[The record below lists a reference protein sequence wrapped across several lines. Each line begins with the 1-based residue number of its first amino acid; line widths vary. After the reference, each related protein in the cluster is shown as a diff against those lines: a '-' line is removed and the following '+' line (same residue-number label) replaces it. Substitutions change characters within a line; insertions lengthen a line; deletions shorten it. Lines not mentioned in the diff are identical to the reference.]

1 MAHEIGE
8 MFWHGAVPWHG
19 LGRHA
24 PHPLTLDE
32 ALAQGGLDWDVRLV
46 PIVTADGAL
55 SPAPHRM
62 AVVREDRAP
71 KQPGRVVGVV
81 HPAFRPLQ
89 NREGGELF
97 DRLFDPGTRKYH
109 TGGYLRNGEV
119 VWLLARLPEDI
130 HVGGDDVVET
140 YLLYS
145 NSHDGSQPID
155 IRLTTV
161 RVVCRNTLSFALNG
175 RSARAFRWRHRDDP
189 SVVEREARAFLQLTT
204 AQVRESQQAFASLA
218 KRPCDDDAFRRFLAA
233 LVPDPAPVSV
243 DSSRATVGSYEA
255 RLAKAVEARAAI
267 ERIRVQGL
275 SDRDIPAD
283 EPTWWGAVNA
293 VTAWVDHAQ
302 AVKGDRYAHA
312 LFGAGDRM
320 KTKAYALAT
329 ATAGVA
335 RGDTL

>member
-8 MFWHGAVPWHG
+8 MFYHGDVPWHG
-19 LGRHA
+19 LGRQA
-24 PHPLTLDE
+24 PQPLTLEE
-32 ALAQGGLDWDVRLV
+32 ALAQGGLDWHVRLV

-71 KQPGRVVGVV
+71 KQEGRVVGVV

-97 DRLFDPGTRKYH
+97 DRLFHPGARKYH

-130 HVGGDDVVET
+130 RVGGDDVVET

-175 RSARAFRWRHRDDP
+175 PSTRAFRWRHRDDP
-189 SVVEREARAFLQLTT
+189 AVVEREARAFLDLAT
-204 AQVRESQQAFASLA
+204 AQVRERQQTLASLA
-218 KRPCDDDAFRRFLAA
+218 ARPCDDVAFRRFLEA
-233 LVPDPAPVSV
+233 LIPDPAPVAVAASAAAA
-243 DSSRATVGSYEA
+243 RGYET
-255 RLAKAVEARAAI
+255 RLANVLEAHTAI
-267 ERIRVQGL
+267 ERIRLQGL
-275 SDRDIPAD
+275 PDRKIPAD
-283 EPTWWGAVNA
+283 APTWWGAVNA
-293 VTAWVDHAQ
+293 VTAWVDHEQ
-302 AVKGDRYAHA
+302 AVRGNRYAHA
-312 LFGAGDRM
+312 LFGAGDRL
-320 KTKAYALAT
+320 KSRAYELAVSMT
-329 ATAGVA
+329 AV
-335 RGDTL
+335 

>member
-8 MFWHGAVPWHG
+8 MFWYGDVPWHG
-19 LGRHA
+19 LGRQA
-24 PHPLTLDE
+24 SQPLSLDD
-32 ALAQGGLDWDVRLV
+32 ALAQGGLDWTVKLV
-46 PIVTADGAL
+46 PIATADGAG

-71 KQPGRVVGVV
+71 KQEGRVVGVV

-97 DRLFDPGTRKYH
+97 DRLFHAGARKFH

-175 RSARAFRWRHRDDP
+175 PSARAFRRRHRDDP
-189 SVVEREARAFLQLTT
+189 SVVEREARAFLDLATG
-204 AQVRESQQAFASLA
+204 QVRASQKTLA
-218 KRPCDDDAFRRFLAA
+218 ALAARACDDHAFRRFLAA

-243 DSSRATVGSYEA
+243 DASRATVGSYES

-275 SDRDIPAD
+275 PDRDIPAD

-312 LFGAGDRM
+312 LFGAGDQLKSRAFEM
-320 KTKAYALAT
+320 AT
-329 ATAGVA
+329 VLTS
-335 RGDTL
+335 R

>member
-8 MFWHGAVPWHG
+8 MFWYGDVPWHG
-19 LGRHA
+19 LGRQA
-24 PHPLTLDE
+24 KTPLTLDE

-46 PIVTADGAL
+46 PIATADGAL

-71 KQPGRVVGVV
+71 KQEGRVVGVV
-81 HPAFRPLQ
+81 HPAFRALQ

-97 DRLFDPGTRKYH
+97 DRLFHPGARKYH

-130 HVGGDDVVET
+130 RVGGDDVVET

-175 RSARAFRWRHRDDP
+175 PSTRAFRWRHRDHP
-189 SVVEREARAFLQLTT
+189 SVVEREARAFLDLATG
-204 AQVRESQQAFASLA
+204 QVRDSQKTLASLA
-218 KRPCDDDAFRRFLAA
+218 ARPCDDAAFRRFLSA
-233 LVPDPAPVSV
+233 LIPDPAPVSV
-243 DSSRATVGSYEA
+243 DASRAAARSHET

-267 ERIRVQGL
+267 DRIRLQGL
-275 SDRDIPAD
+275 PDRGIPAD
-283 EPTWWGAVNA
+283 APTWWGAVNA
-293 VTAWVDHAQ
+293 VTAWVDHEQ
-302 AVKGDRYAHA
+302 VVKGDRYAHA
-312 LFGAGDRM
+312 LFGAGDQLKSRAFDM
-320 KTKAYALAT
+320 ATVLAS
-329 ATAGVA
+329 
-335 RGDTL
+335 D

>member
-8 MFWHGAVPWHG
+8 MFWHGDVPWHG
-19 LGRHA
+19 LGRQA
-24 PHPLTLDE
+24 TQPLTLDE

-46 PIVTADGAL
+46 PIATADGAS

-62 AVVREDRAP
+62 AVVRDDRGP
-71 KQPGRVVGVV
+71 DHPERVVGVV
-81 HPAFRPLQ
+81 HPGFRPLQ

-97 DRLFDPGTRKYH
+97 DRLFHPGARKYH
-109 TGGYLRNGEV
+109 TGGYLRSGEV

-130 HVGGDDVVET
+130 RVGGNDVVET

-161 RVVCRNTLSFALNG
+161 SVVCRNTLSFALN
-175 RSARAFRWRHRDDP
+175 RKSARAFRWRHRDNP
-189 SVVEREARAFLQLTT
+189 SVVERRARVFLQLATD
-204 AQVRESQQAFASLA
+204 QVRESQKVLASLA
-218 KRPCDDDAFRRFLAA
+218 ARPCDDAAFRRFLAA
-233 LVPDPAPVSV
+233 LIPDPSPVAVNASV
-243 DSSRATVGSYEA
+243 ALNRGYET

-267 ERIRVQGL
+267 ERIRIRGL
-275 SDRDIPAD
+275 PDRDIPAD
-283 EPTWWGAVNA
+283 APTWWGAVNA

-312 LFGAGDRM
+312 LFGAGDRL
-320 KTKAYALAT
+320 KAT
-329 ATAGVA
+329 AFEMATNMAP
-335 RGDTL
+335 D

>member
-8 MFWHGAVPWHG
+8 MFWYGDVPWHG

-24 PHPLTLDE
+24 TQPLTLDE

-46 PIVTADGAL
+46 PIATADGAS

-62 AVVREDRAP
+62 AVVRDDRGP
-71 KQPGRVVGVV
+71 DHPERVVGVV

-97 DRLFDPGTRKYH
+97 DRLFHPGARKYH

-130 HVGGDDVVET
+130 RVGGDDVVET

-161 RVVCRNTLSFALNG
+161 RVVCRNTLSFALN
-175 RSARAFRWRHRDDP
+175 RKSARAFRWRHRDNP
-189 SVVEREARAFLQLTT
+189 SVVERRAKAFLQLATD
-204 AQVRESQQAFASLA
+204 QVRESQKVLASLA
-218 KRPCDDDAFRRFLAA
+218 ARPCDDAAFRRFLAA
-233 LVPDPAPVSV
+233 LIPDPSPVAVNASV
-243 DSSRATVGSYEA
+243 ALNRGYET

-267 ERIRVQGL
+267 ERIRILGL
-275 SDRDIPAD
+275 PDRDIPAD
-283 EPTWWGAVNA
+283 APTWWGAVNA

-302 AVKGDRYAHA
+302 VVKGDRYAHA
-312 LFGAGDRM
+312 LFGAGDRL
-320 KTKAYALAT
+320 KAT
-329 ATAGVA
+329 AFEMATNMAP
-335 RGDTL
+335 D